1 MNKTISFV
9 FLAGLFFGLFLTS
22 FGAVPDKLSLLHQD
36 WKEKNAFNE
45 ELFDE
50 KIQMMCEAAI
60 PVPYGNSDRVLKAQE
75 KTFKEESSAKKSRKL
90 LNQIAYVSFLSHEQ
104 IQAAIN
110 AFCKYESDDV
120 VVMEKE
126 RSHSSFPQLLWEDVK
141 FNSDSIRGYA
151 LTSSRER
158 LFDEMYD
165 VSFRIDPTQFADP
178 SAITSIEER
187 NFSCRFM
194 FSVKKEVFLMAMTSE
209 SCAPPIMVLSLYK
222 IDDGPGD
229 ECYVAAGSKQ
239 FRRSPTTI
247 NDPLKDVVVLFFRN
261 NVAVQIN
268 SVSSV
273 GCMDLAYRID
283 DYLKE
288 RLERKRKQSQKA
300 SPTDEALTSP

>member
-1 MNKTISFV
+1 MNKTVSLV
-9 FLAGLFFGLFLTS
+9 FLAGFFFGLFLTS
-22 FGAVPDKLSLLHQD
+22 FGAEPDKLILLHQD

-50 KIQMMCEAAI
+50 KIQMMCEAAT
-60 PVPYGNSDRVLKAQE
+60 PDPHGNSDRAQKTQK
-75 KTFKEESSAKKSRKL
+75 KTFKEESSAKKSRML
-90 LNQIAYVSFLSHEQ
+90 LNQTAYVSFLSHEH

-120 VVMEKE
+120 VGEKE
-126 RSHSSFPQLLWEDVK
+126 KSPSSFPQLLWEDVK
-141 FNSDSIRGYA
+141 FNSDSIPGYA
-151 LTSSRER
+151 LTSTRER
-158 LFDEMYD
+158 LFDDMYD
-165 VSFRIDPTQFADP
+165 VSFRIDPTQFANP
-178 SAITSIEER
+178 SVITSTKEG

-194 FSVKKEVFLMAMTSE
+194 FSMKKEVFLMGMTSE

-239 FRRSPTTI
+239 FRGSPTTI
-247 NDPLKDVVVLFFRN
+247 NDPLKDDVVLFFRD
-261 NVAVQIN
+261 NVAVLIN

-300 SPTDEALTSP
+300 CPTDEILTSP